1 MITLVSVRFSS
12 QDRTRRPNT
21 LIQALPAH
29 QLSTSKGDFVLDMA
43 VRANQQFLDL
53 STTVLCHAI
62 PPPTTNGHPFI
73 RLPNT
78 QAHGIWVSAGKTL
91 KTHARKRILSAL
103 LGTLNWEWYELFSFW
118 WFLKET
124 KRIFLWIISWA
135 RLVESP
141 CYFDS
146 SRSFRFEKALVI
158 IRYENGFVLFDI
170 QNPFWKVYSFHFV
183 CVKER
188 KSH

>member
-1 MITLVSVRFSS
+1 
-12 QDRTRRPNT
+12 
-21 LIQALPAH
+21 
-29 QLSTSKGDFVLDMA
+29 MA

-53 STTVLCHAI
+53 STTVLCRAI

-91 KTHARKRILSAL
+91 KTHARKRILSDL
-103 LGTLNWEWYELFSFW
+103 LGTLNWEWHELFSFW

-158 IRYENGFVLFDI
+158 IRYENGFVIFDI
-170 QNPFWKVYSFHFV
+170 HNPFWKVYSFHFV

-188 KSH
+188 KSHLKKPPPKL